1 MKPVDKKDLPKLIAL
16 IVLAAGVFGFFVMQ
30 MAAPPP
36 AASKAP
42 TTAASGATSPGKAAA
57 DNTATTAKAGE
68 ANEEGVEAA
77 SAYDPT
83 RVVFSP
89 AGRDPFMPNG
99 AAAVAMASTGRVA
112 VKPSAPITG
121 GVSGSFPR
129 LPGVIDRIV
138 NPRPVPPVPA
148 PPVTPVP
155 QPAGPVEIPAP
166 AAPEFDVTGVV
177 LGEGGSRSVAI
188 LRGADD
194 ERRFVMVGDD
204 IGLGFVVT
212 AIHANGIDVRD
223 PNGLTPRIVTIKLGN
238 TESSRAN

>member
-42 TTAASGATSPGKAAA
+42 ATAAAGASPEKAAA
-57 DNTATTAKAGE
+57 DNTATTAKVGE
-68 ANEEGVEAA
+68 AEEAGVGTA

-129 LPGVIDRIV
+129 LPGVIDRIMAS
-138 NPRPVPPVPA
+138 RPVTPAPA